1 MLKPKY
7 LIALLVSC
15 VSYLSSCFNANKVSS
30 ASDNPTVNNNKPTS
44 LFYDLKAVTLQG
56 DTVSMSEYK
65 GKNIIILNVASK
77 CGYTPQYSD
86 WQKFYDANKENTV
99 VLGFPC
105 NQFLG
110 QEPGS
115 AVEIASFCQKNYG
128 VTFPVFEKTDVKGDS
143 KGTIYQWLT
152 DPAKNGW
159 NSDEPSWNFSK
170 YYINNEGKLTH
181 FFGSKITPDSPEFA
195 AALK

>member
-1 MLKPKY
+1 MLNPKY
-7 LIALLVSC
+7 LVALLVGC
-15 VSYLSSCFNANKVSS
+15 VSWLSSCFNASKVSA
-30 ASDNPTVNNNKPTS
+30 ASDTVPVKTDPMAS
-44 LFYDLKAVTLQG
+44 VFYDLKAVTLQG
-56 DTVSMSEYK
+56 DTISMADYK

-86 WQKFYDANKENTV
+86 WQKYYEANKENTI

-115 AVEIASFCQKNYG
+115 AIEIASFCEKNYG
-128 VTFPVFEKTDVKGDS
+128 VTFPIFEKTDVKGDS
-143 KGTIYQWLT
+143 KGPIYQWLT

-170 YYINNEGKLTH
+170 YYINKEGKLTH

-195 AALK
+195 AAIK